1 MPVRHVLVVDDSK
14 SARLM
19 LRKMLQGFGMT
30 VDTVESAEEALS
42 YLRAQRPDAI
52 FMDYTMPGMDGLMA
66 VRQIKSSPATA
77 SIPVAMYTSKD
88 EPSYQ
93 DEARAAGA
101 IGVLSKPAMPETLGA
116 ILEELSALFDAA
128 NIASPG
134 SPEPVAPPTAA
145 GMTVD
150 GVGAI
155 ALEKAEQVFYE
166 AIETQ
171 VLPLINDVVAKLRRD
186 LETSQQETCGQ
197 IATRVCAERLAAWQ
211 PPEPHETQ
219 PSEATL
225 RAWILP
231 LMEQRLETHRRE
243 ARTDLEKLVREV
255 AGQICQDQMHE
266 LSGRLVRQLSLRF
279 VDATQKAGDDAR
291 EAAVKV
297 AREVASQAA
306 AAAKSAAESTVGQA
320 DAATVANA
328 AAAAEQTARL
338 LWADAQRD
346 LRRSVRLAAGCA
358 AAAGIGA
365 AVLVY
370 VLR

>member
-30 VDTVESAEEALS
+30 VDAVESAEEALS
-42 YLRAQRPDAI
+42 YLHGQQPDAI
-52 FMDYTMPGMDGLMA
+52 FMDHTMPGMDGLTV
-66 VRQIKSSPATA
+66 VRQIKSNPATA

-101 IGVLSKPAMPETLGA
+101 VGVLSKPAMPETLGA
-116 ILEELSALFDAA
+116 ILERLNALFDAA
-128 NIASPG
+128 NAPSPS
-134 SPEPVAPPTAA
+134 SPEPVATRPAAEGVTA
-145 GMTVD
+145 GW
-150 GVGAI
+150 VGAI

-171 VLPLINDVVAKLRRD
+171 VLPLINDVVARLRQDVENR
-186 LETSQQETCGQ
+186 QQETCGQ
-197 IATRVCAERLAAWQ
+197 IATRVCAEQLAAWR
-211 PPEPHETQ
+211 PPEPEAQ
-219 PSEATL
+219 ASEAAL
-225 RAWILP
+225 RAQMLP
-231 LMEQRLETHRRE
+231 LMEKRLETYRRE
-243 ARTDLEKLVREV
+243 ARADLEELAREV
-255 AGQICQDQMHE
+255 AGQVCQHQLHE
-266 LSGRLVRQLSLRF
+266 LSDRLVRQLSQRF
-279 VDATQKAGDDAR
+279 SEATQKASVD
-291 EAAVKV
+291 
-297 AREVASQAA
+297 AREVAVKAARDVASQATIA
-306 AAAKSAAESTVGQA
+306 TKTAAAKSAVSQA
-320 DAATVANA
+320 DAAAV
-328 AAAAEQTARL
+328 AEQAARQ

-346 LRRSVRLAAGCA
+346 LRRRAYLAAGWA

>member
-1 MPVRHVLVVDDSK
+1 MPVRHVLIVDDSK

-42 YLRAQRPDAI
+42 YLRGQQPDAI
-52 FMDYTMPGMDGLMA
+52 FMDYTMPGMDGLAA
-66 VRQIKSSPATA
+66 VRQIKSSPTTA

-116 ILEELSALFDAA
+116 ILAELSALFDAA
-128 NIASPG
+128 NASPP
-134 SPEPVAPPTAA
+134 SSLKPVAATPTAE
-145 GMTVD
+145 GMTAD
-150 GVGAI
+150 GIGAI

-166 AIETQ
+166 SIETQ

-186 LETSQQETCGQ
+186 LETSQQETCDQ
-197 IATRVCAERLAAWQ
+197 IATRVCAEQLAAWR
-211 PPEPHETQ
+211 PPDPSEVQ

-225 RAWILP
+225 RA
-231 LMEQRLETHRRE
+231 LMEQRLETYRSE
-243 ARTDLEKLVREV
+243 ARADLEELVREV
-255 AGQICQDQMHE
+255 AGQVCQDQMHE

-279 VDATQKAGDDAR
+279 ADATQKAGEDAR

-297 AREVASQAA
+297 AREVALQ
-306 AAAKSAAESTVGQA
+306 
-320 DAATVANA
+320 ATVAA
-328 AAAAEQTARL
+328 KPTASQIDAKSV
-338 LWADAQRD
+338 ADQAN
-346 LRRSVRLAAGCA
+346 
-358 AAAGIGA
+358 
-365 AVLVY
+365 
-370 VLR
+370 